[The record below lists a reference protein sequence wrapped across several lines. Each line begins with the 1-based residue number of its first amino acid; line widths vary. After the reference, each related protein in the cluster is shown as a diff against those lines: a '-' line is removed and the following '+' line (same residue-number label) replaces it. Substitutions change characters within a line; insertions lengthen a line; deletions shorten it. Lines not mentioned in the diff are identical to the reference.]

1 MGIPKRSDSKQFSGV
16 LAMIRHSHK
25 LLIAAVLSGFS
36 AVSVGTVEAGCHGR
50 SSGGYSGGHSF
61 SSSHHHNHFPQPVYQ
76 QPVYRQPVYSQPTYP
91 QPIYQQPV
99 YAQPGFPQPG
109 YGQPQAVYGQPQPQ
123 TFPQSQPLQQP
134 QFQGQPQSLQQPQ
147 MQGGVATNGTP
158 INGNLAGGQP
168 QLQQQQVQLQQPQ
181 QLPQQ
186 QLQAGTAPAAAPQAF
201 VPQNAVPA
209 IAAPVQS
216 PTGVAPNGNLSASPA
231 PENDAQQSA
240 LQALGGFAPPQNAAV
255 QSAIDVPQTPQST
268 FTGAWT
274 ASLSN
279 GARVQLSLQ
288 ADGNFSWVAVNKDG
302 QASSFQGTY
311 SIENGSLSLSRS
323 TDGQKLTGS
332 MTPSG
337 ANNFSFKLSDAQAS
351 SLDFVRG

>member
-1 MGIPKRSDSKQFSGV
+1 
-16 LAMIRHSHK
+16 MIRHSHK
-25 LLIAAVLSGFS
+25 LLLAAVLSGFS
-36 AVSVGTVEAGCHGR
+36 AFSAGSTEAGCHGR
-50 SSGGYSGGHSF
+50 SSGGYSGGQSF
-61 SSSHHHNHFPQPVYQ
+61 SSSPYHNHFPQPVYQ
-76 QPVYRQPVYSQPTYP
+76 QPVYQQPVYRQPVYPQPTYP

-99 YAQPGFPQPG
+99 YAQPGF
-109 YGQPQAVYGQPQPQ
+109 GQPQAVNGQPQLQ
-123 TFPQSQPLQQP
+123 TFPQSQPLQQT

-147 MQGGVATNGTP
+147 LQGGAAMNGTA

-168 QLQQQQVQLQQPQ
+168 QLQQPQLQQSQLQQSQQQQVQVQPQ

-186 QLQAGTAPAAAPQAF
+186 QLQAGTAPAAAAPAF
-201 VPQNAVPA
+201 APQNAAPA

-216 PTGVAPNGNLSASPA
+216 LAGIAPSGTLAASPA
-231 PENDAQQSA
+231 QQDDAQQSA

-255 QSAIDVPQTPQST
+255 QSAIDVPQAPQST

-311 SIENGSLSLSRS
+311 RMENGSLSLSRS
-323 TDGQKLTGS
+323 TDGQKLSGS

>member
-1 MGIPKRSDSKQFSGV
+1 
-16 LAMIRHSHK
+16 MIRHSHK

-36 AVSVGTVEAGCHGR
+36 AFSVGSVEAGCHGR
-50 SSGGYSGGHSF
+50 SSGGYSGGHSL
-61 SSSHHHNHFPQPVYQ
+61 SSSRYHGHFHQPAYH

-91 QPIYQQPV
+91 QTVYQQPG
-99 YAQPGFPQPG
+99 YPQSG
-109 YGQPQAVYGQPQPQ
+109 YGQPQAVYGQPQAQ
-123 TFPQSQPLQQP
+123 TFPQSQPLQQT

-147 MQGGVATNGTP
+147 MQGGMAMNGTA

-168 QLQQQQVQLQQPQ
+168 QMQQQQVPLQQPQ
-181 QLPQQ
+181 QVPQQ
-186 QLQAGTAPAAAPQAF
+186 QLQAGTAPAAAPPAF
-201 VPQNAVPA
+201 APQNPAPA
-209 IAAPVQS
+209 IAAAPVQS
-216 PTGVAPNGNLSASPA
+216 PAGTAPNGNLAASPA

-240 LQALGGFAPPQNAAV
+240 LQALGGFAPPQNASV

-311 SIENGSLSLSRS
+311 SMENGSLSLNRS
-323 TDGQKLTGS
+323 TDGQRLTGS